1 MTKILRECIDWTSIR
16 LNAVSCIGFLWQ
28 DDLLTGLTALAT
40 LTTIGY
46 NSLNIYKFFKKRK
59 HEKS

>member
-1 MTKILRECIDWTSIR
+1 MTKVLKECIDWTSIK
-16 LNAVSCIGFLWQ
+16 LNAFACIGFLMQ
-28 DDLLTGLTALAT
+28 DDVMTGLTALAT

-59 HEKS
+59 YEKQ